1 MMEEA
6 KLSDDLTIN
15 SATELARL
23 IRTRAVSPVE
33 VMKAYLGRIEELN
46 PKLNAIVTLAPDL
59 LERAHRAETE
69 VLKGEAVGA
78 LHGVPLT
85 IKDTIE
91 TEGLR
96 TTSGSRVRAGYIP
109 QMDAPVVARLKAA
122 GAILLGKTNVSELA
136 LDYES
141 NNPLFGRSLNPHN
154 LSRTPGGSSG
164 GEAAAISARLSPAG
178 LGSDLSGSIRIPAH
192 FCGIVGL
199 KPTAGSVPAPGQFP
213 PAVGPYS
220 LGSTIGPM
228 ARSVEDLSLVFNVIA
243 GAHVEFDSAQKRSEA
258 RRQSIDGLRG
268 LRVAWY
274 TDDQVSPVTES
285 TREAVKRSVG
295 ALEAAGLLSSEQLP
309 PGIERGPGLW
319 MEFFSRAILE
329 PLLATYSGREMEAGE
344 LARFL
349 LKSFATQPSPSMD
362 EFLGVWRQRDRL
374 RGALLQWMNDVPFIV
389 APVGATHA
397 FEHGARRLSVDGQN
411 VSVFRAFSYS
421 QTFNV
426 YGLPSVCVPAG
437 RAPEDGLPVGVQIV
451 GRPFEEEMVL
461 SAAAVVE
468 EALGGWQ
475 PTPAPPP
482 ALSPE
487 GQNPL

>member
-1 MMEEA
+1 MT
-6 KLSDDLTIN
+6 SDLTLT
-15 SATELARL
+15 SATKLARL

-33 VMKAYLGRIEELN
+33 VMEAYLGRIEELN
-46 PKLNAIVTLAPDL
+46 PRLNAIVTLAPDL
-59 LERAHRAETE
+59 LERARAAEAA
-69 VLKGEAVGA
+69 VMKGAAKGA

-85 IKDTIE
+85 VKDTIE
-91 TEGLR
+91 TIGLR

-109 QMDAPVVARLKAA
+109 QRDAPAVARLKAA

-141 NNPLFGRSLNPHN
+141 DNPLFGPSLNPHDH
-154 LSRTPGGSSG
+154 SRTPGGSSG
-164 GEAAAISARLSPAG
+164 GEAAAISARLSAAG

-199 KPTAGSVPAPGQFP
+199 KPTAGSVPGPGQFP

-228 ARSVEDLSLVFNVIA
+228 ARRVEDLSLVFSVIA
-243 GAHVEFDSAQKRSEA
+243 GVRAHEELVSSPNRSEA
-258 RRQSIDGLRG
+258 RQTLRG
-268 LRVAWY
+268 LRLAWY

-285 TREAVKRSVG
+285 TRAAVQSAVG
-295 ALEAAGLLSSEQLP
+295 ALEAAGLLASKQLP
-309 PGIERGPGLW
+309 PGIERGPSLW
-319 MEFFSRAILE
+319 MALFSRAILE
-329 PLLATYSGREMEAGE
+329 PLQATYSGREMEAGE

-349 LKSFATQPSPSMD
+349 LKSFADKPAPSMD
-362 EFLGVWRQRDRL
+362 ELLSAWMERDRL
-374 RGALLQWMNDVPFIV
+374 RGALIEWMKDVPLIV

-397 FEHGARRLSVDGQN
+397 FEHGARRLLVSGQS

-437 RAPEDGLPVGVQIV
+437 RAREDGLPVGVQIV
-451 GRPFEEEMVL
+451 GRPFEEELVL
-461 SAAAVVE
+461 AAAAVVE

-475 PTPAPPP
+475 PPPAPPL

-487 GQNPL
+487 G

>member
-1 MMEEA
+1 ME
-6 KLSDDLTIN
+6 
-15 SATELARL
+15 
-23 IRTRAVSPVE
+23 
-33 VMKAYLGRIEELN
+33 AYLGRIEELN
-46 PKLNAIVTLAPDL
+46 ARLNAVVTLAPDL
-59 LERAHRAETE
+59 LERARAAETA
-69 VLKGEAVGA
+69 VMKGAALGP

-85 IKDTIE
+85 VKDTIE
-91 TEGLR
+91 TSGLR

-109 QMDAPVVARLKAA
+109 QRDAPAVARLKAA
-122 GAILLGKTNVSELA
+122 GAIVLGKTNVSELA

-141 NNPLFGRSLNPHN
+141 DNPLFGRSLNPHDF
-154 LSRTPGGSSG
+154 SRTPGGSSG

-199 KPTAGSVPAPGQFP
+199 KPTAGSVPGPGQFP

-228 ARSVEDLSLVFNVIA
+228 ARRVEDLSLIFSVIA
-243 GAHVEFDSAQKRSEA
+243 GSRAQEELVSSPERSEA
-258 RRQSIDGLRG
+258 RRQSLRG

-274 TDDQVSPVTES
+274 TDDQVSPVEES
-285 TREAVKRSVG
+285 ARAAVQAAVG
-295 ALEAAGLLSSEQLP
+295 ALEAAGLLASKHLP

-319 MEFFSRAILE
+319 MELFSRAILE
-329 PLLATYSGREMEAGE
+329 PLLATYTGHEMEAGE
-344 LARFL
+344 LVRFL
-349 LKSFATQPSPSMD
+349 LKSFAAKPAPSMD
-362 EFLGVWRQRDRL
+362 EFLSVWTERDRL
-374 RGALLQWMNDVPFIV
+374 RGALLEWMNDVPLIV

-397 FEHGARRLSVDGQN
+397 FEHGARRLQVCGQS

-437 RAPEDGLPVGVQIV
+437 RARDDGLPTGVQII
-451 GRPFEEEMVL
+451 GRPFEEGLVL
-461 SAAAVVE
+461 TAAAVVE

-475 PTPAPPP
+475 PTPAQPP

-487 GQNPL
+487 G

>member
-1 MMEEA
+1 ME
-6 KLSDDLTIN
+6 
-15 SATELARL
+15 
-23 IRTRAVSPVE
+23 
-33 VMKAYLGRIEELN
+33 AYLGRIEELN
-46 PKLNAIVTLAPDL
+46 PRLNAIVTLAPDL
-59 LERAHRAETE
+59 LERARAAETE
-69 VLKGEAVGA
+69 VMKGEAVGA

-85 IKDTIE
+85 VKDTIE

-96 TTSGSRVRAGYIP
+96 TTSGSLLRAGYVP
-109 QMDAPVVARLKAA
+109 QRDAPAVARLKAS

-136 LDYES
+136 LNYES
-141 NNPLFGRSLNPHN
+141 DNPLFGRSLNPHN
-154 LSRTPGGSSG
+154 FSRTPGGSSG

-199 KPTAGSVPAPGQFP
+199 KPTAGSVHAPGQFP
-213 PAVGPYS
+213 PSVGPYS

-228 ARSVEDLSLVFNVIA
+228 ARLTEDLSLIFRVIA
-243 GAHVEFDSAQKRSEA
+243 GARAELVPALNESEA
-258 RRQSIDGLRG
+258 RRQSLTGLR
-268 LRVAWY
+268 LAWY

-285 TREAVKRSVG
+285 TRAAVKASVG
-295 ALEAAGLLSSEQLP
+295 ALEASGLFASEQLP

-319 MEFFSRAILE
+319 MALFSRAILE
-329 PLLATYSGREMEAGE
+329 PLRTTYSGREMEAGE

-349 LKSFATQPSPSMD
+349 LKSFVDGPSPSMD
-362 EFLGVWRQRDRL
+362 EFLRAWTERDRL
-374 RGALLQWMNDVPFIV
+374 RGALLEWMNDVPLIV

-397 FEHGARRLSVDGQN
+397 FEHGARRLSVGGQN

-437 RAPEDGLPVGVQIV
+437 RAQEDGMPLGVQIV
-451 GRPFEEEMVL
+451 GRPFEEELVL
-461 SAAAVVE
+461 AAAAVVE

-475 PTPAPPP
+475 APAPAPPP

>member
-1 MMEEA
+1 L
-6 KLSDDLTIN
+6 KLTDDLTIN

-23 IRTRAVSPVE
+23 IRTRAASPVE
-33 VMKAYLGRIEELN
+33 VMEAYLGRIEALN
-46 PKLNAIVTLAPDL
+46 PRLNAIVTLAPDL
-59 LERAHRAETE
+59 LERARRAESE
-69 VLKGEAVGA
+69 VMKGEALGA

-91 TEGLR
+91 TVGLR
-96 TTSGSRVRAGYIP
+96 TTSGSRARAEYIP
-109 QMDAPVVARLKAA
+109 HRDAPAVARLKAA
-122 GAILLGKTNVSELA
+122 GAILLGKTNVSEMA

-141 NNPLFGRSLNPHN
+141 DNPLFGRSRNPHN
-154 LSRTPGGSSG
+154 YGRTPGGSSG
-164 GEAAAISARLSPAG
+164 GEAAAIGARLSPAG

-213 PAVGPYS
+213 PSVGPYS

-228 ARSVEDLSLVFNVIA
+228 ARRVEDLSLIFNLIA
-243 GAHVEFDSAQKRSEA
+243 GAREKLVAAPLESAA
-258 RRQSIDGLRG
+258 RRPSLKG

-285 TREAVKRSVG
+285 TRAAVKAAVG
-295 ALEAAGLLSSEQLP
+295 ALEAAGLLASEHLP

-319 MEFFSRAILE
+319 MALFSRAILE
-329 PLLATYSGREMEAGE
+329 PLRATYSGREMEAGE
-344 LARFL
+344 LPRFL
-349 LKSFATQPSPSMD
+349 LKSFAARPSPSMD
-362 EFLGVWRQRDRL
+362 ELLSAWTERDRL
-374 RGALLQWMNDVPFIV
+374 RGALLEWMAGVPLLV

-397 FEHGARRLSVDGQN
+397 FEHGARRLNVCGQS
-411 VSVFRAFSYS
+411 VSVFRAFSYA

-426 YGLPSVCVPAG
+426 YGLPSVCVPAA

-451 GRPFEEEMVL
+451 GRPFEEGLVL
-461 SAAAVVE
+461 AAAAIVE

-475 PTPAPPP
+475 APAPAPL

-487 GQNPL
+487 GENPL